1 MRCMLMGSFVL
12 AAVMS
17 FAGVSSAHIDL
28 TSPAPRHADDQQ
40 KVSPCGARGDAR
52 GETVTVFEPGE
63 TITVMWNETIDHPGH
78 FRIMFDDDG
87 FDDFPEPANEND
99 LCEPGVD
106 KGCLLDGIADKKGG
120 SYSAE
125 VTLPDV
131 ECDNCTLQ
139 LIQVMTDRRP
149 ATLYYR
155 CADLVLK
162 SSDPAP
168 ASSSASASAS
178 ASAGAGGGATGAGGG
193 ATTSASS
200 SATVG
205 AGGDATTGA
214 GAGTGGGATTGAG
227 AGTGGGA
234 TTGAGVDEG
243 SGAAEDDGGCSFG
256 GAAGGAPIS
265 AGLGALAALAFAARG
280 RRRGRLAPRRDAAG
294 RRSRRS

>member
-17 FAGVSSAHIDL
+17 FAGVSRAHIDL

-40 KVSPCGARGDAR
+40 KVAPCGARGDAR

-63 TITVMWNETIDHPGH
+63 TITVTWNETIDHPGH

-99 LCEPGVD
+99 LCEPGTD
-106 KGCLLDGIADKKGG
+106 KGCLLDGIADKRGG

-162 SSDPAP
+162 SSDPGAATSA
-168 ASSSASASAS
+168 ASSG
-178 ASAGAGGGATGAGGG
+178 AGTGGGATGAGGD
-193 ATTSASS
+193 AATSASS

-205 AGGDATTGA
+205 AGGGATTGA
-214 GAGTGGGATTGAG
+214 AAGTGGGATTGAA

-265 AGLGALAALAFAARG
+265 AGLGALAALALVARG
-280 RRRGRLAPRRDAAG
+280 RRRGKLAPRQGAAG
-294 RRSRRS
+294 RGPRRS

>member
-63 TITVMWNETIDHPGH
+63 TITVTWNETIDHPGH

-162 SSDPAP
+162 SSDPGAATSA
-168 ASSSASASAS
+168 ASSS

-205 AGGDATTGA
+205 AGGDATT
-214 GAGTGGGATTGAG
+214 G

-265 AGLGALAALAFAARG
+265 AGLGALAALALAARG

-294 RRSRRS
+294 RGSRRS